1 MNGRLSRSL
10 ESDRRSSGDPPKGS
24 SAAKARDLS
33 GSKDRGA
40 KHTGARVSLFFRREV
55 AMGLKTALY
64 DTHVLQGAKIVD
76 FGGWEMPLHYGSQIE
91 EHHAVRRDA
100 GMFDVSHMGVV
111 DLSGERVREFLR
123 SLLANDVGRLKT
135 PGKALYSCMLLPGGG
150 VIDDLIVY
158 FMSDTW
164 FRVVVNAGTR
174 DKDLAWIRRHAT
186 AFGVTL
192 RERDD
197 LAMLAIQ
204 GPNAREKTLPLLAS
218 SQRAAARELA
228 PFCGAVFDS
237 WFIART
243 GYTGEDG
250 FEVMLPAVEAAKT
263 WNALRAQGVQPAG
276 LGARDTL
283 RLEAGMNLYGN
294 DMDENHHPLES
305 GLAWTVAFEP
315 GDRDFIG
322 RPALENLRH
331 ATSHALV
338 GLLLEERGVLRS
350 HQKVIMTGTAG
361 NAPAGEVTSGTFSPT
376 LNRSIA
382 LARIPKSAA
391 ARVQVEIRGKLHAA
405 SIVKPPFV
413 RHGKVLISI

>member
-1 MNGRLSRSL
+1 
-10 ESDRRSSGDPPKGS
+10 
-24 SAAKARDLS
+24 
-33 GSKDRGA
+33 
-40 KHTGARVSLFFRREV
+40 
-55 AMGLKTALY
+55 MGLKTALY

-111 DLSGERVREFLR
+111 DLAGGRVREFLR
-123 SLLANDVGRLKT
+123 SLLANDVGRLKI
-135 PGKALYSCMLLPGGG
+135 PGKALYSCMLLPSGG

-174 DKDLAWIRRHAT
+174 DKDLEWIRRHA
-186 AFGVTL
+186 APFGVSVTL
-192 RERDD
+192 RGD
-197 LAMLAIQ
+197 LAMIAVQ
-204 GPNAREKTLPLLAS
+204 GPNAREKTLPLLAPAH
-218 SQRAAARELA
+218 RIAARELA
-228 PFCGAVFDS
+228 PFFGGTFDA

-250 FEVMLPAVEAAKT
+250 FEVMLPAADAVKT
-263 WNALRAQGVQPAG
+263 WNALRAQGIQPAG

-322 RPALENLRH
+322 RGALEILRR
-331 ATSHALV
+331 TSGDELV

-350 HQKVIMTGTAG
+350 HQKVV
-361 NAPAGEVTSGTFSPT
+361 PAGEVTSGTFSPT

-382 LARIPKSAA
+382 LARVPKTA
-391 ARVQVEIRGKLHAA
+391 ARGVQVEIRGKLHPA
-405 SIVKPPFV
+405 SIVKTPFV
-413 RHGKVLISI
+413 RHGKALISV

>member
-1 MNGRLSRSL
+1 MS
-10 ESDRRSSGDPPKGS
+10 
-24 SAAKARDLS
+24 
-33 GSKDRGA
+33 
-40 KHTGARVSLFFRREV
+40 
-55 AMGLKTALY
+55 LKTALY
-64 DTHVLQGAKIVD
+64 DTHILQGAKIVD

-111 DLSGERVREFLR
+111 DLTGDRVREFLTG
-123 SLLANDVGRLKT
+123 LLANDVGRLKI
-135 PGKALYSCMLLPGGG
+135 PGKALYSCMLLPSGG

-174 DKDLAWIRRHAT
+174 DKDLAWMRRHAEPF
-186 AFGVTL
+186 AVAVA
-192 RERDD
+192 ERSD
-197 LAMLAIQ
+197 LAMIAIQ
-204 GPNAREKTLPLLAS
+204 GPSAREKTLPLLAPA
-218 SQRAAARELA
+218 QRVAARELA
-228 PFCGAVFDS
+228 PFFGATFDA

-250 FEVMLPAVEAAKT
+250 FEVMLPSIDAART
-263 WNALRAQGVQPAG
+263 WNALRAQGVQAAG

-315 GDRDFIG
+315 GGRDFIG
-322 RPALENLRH
+322 RQALETLRR
-331 ATSHALV
+331 TPGDRLV

-350 HQKVIMTGTAG
+350 HQKIV
-361 NAPAGEVTSGTFSPT
+361 PAGEVTSGTFSPT

-382 LARIPKSAA
+382 LARVPSTAA
-391 ARVQVEIRGKLHAA
+391 AGVQVEIRGKLHSA
-405 SIVKPPFV
+405 SIVKTPFV
-413 RHGKVLISI
+413 RHGKALISLQP

>member
-1 MNGRLSRSL
+1 
-10 ESDRRSSGDPPKGS
+10 
-24 SAAKARDLS
+24 
-33 GSKDRGA
+33 
-40 KHTGARVSLFFRREV
+40 
-55 AMGLKTALY
+55 MGLKTALY

-123 SLLANDVGRLKT
+123 SLLANDVGRLKI
-135 PGKALYSCMLLPGGG
+135 PGKALYSCMLLPSGG

-158 FMSDTW
+158 FLSDTW

-174 DKDLAWIRRHAT
+174 DKDLAWIRRHA
-186 AFGVTL
+186 APFGVTL

-228 PFCGAVFDS
+228 PFCGAVLDS

-250 FEVMLPAVEAAKT
+250 FEVMLPAADAART

-315 GDRDFIG
+315 GDRDFLG
-322 RPALENLRH
+322 RQALEGLRRT
-331 ATSHALV
+331 AGRELV

-350 HQKVIMTGTAG
+350 HQKVIMTGPTA
-361 NAPAGEVTSGTFSPT
+361 NAAPAGEVTSGTFSPT

-382 LARIPKSAA
+382 LARIPTTAA
-391 ARVQVEIRGKLHAA
+391 VGVLVEIRGKLHAA
-405 SIVKPPFV
+405 RIVKPPFV
-413 RHGKVLISI
+413 RHGKALINLA